1 MKAFL
6 LHLIEGLI
14 GAALIGG
21 PMFYYFIWMMKP

>member
-6 LHLIEGLI
+6 QHLIEGLI

-21 PMFYYFIWMMKP
+21 PMFYYFLYEMKP